1 MATAARGPHWH
12 LDRGAIESG
21 CSGWECGVVE
31 VLGEQSVVLLAIAVG
46 LAVFLSVAILREAAD
61 SIAEERECV
70 TRERDAFRAFADRVE
85 RLKPSSRTVQT
96 DVGERAGTAS
106 IRVASGGASGGNAGI
121 EAVETAYRGTV
132 MAMDHYDEEYDESL
146 VENVA
151 AELGSDVATAIAAGE
166 ELTPGL
172 RDALVS
178 EARRAARRRE
188 VLLAQLEDEID
199 RIEDARLAVEPL
211 EGRIGAVEDDL
222 EDAKDFHDG
231 ASAWNRLSGIEAEL
245 EAELHRQQERL
256 DPDEHSAEEPHVF
269 CTYLYG
275 DGTAEYPVLSTIGT
289 LLDRVEGAKRRAVAA
304 ISGESPS
311 G

>member
-1 MATAARGPHWH
+1 MATAAGGPQWH

-70 TRERDAFRAFADRVE
+70 TCERDAFRAFAERIE
-85 RLKPSSRTVQT
+85 RLQPVNRSVRTEA
-96 DVGERAGTAS
+96 GERAGAAS
-106 IRVASGGASGGNAGI
+106 VRIASGGSSGGNAGI
-121 EAVETAYRGTV
+121 EAVETAYRETV
-132 MAMDHYDEEYDESL
+132 MAMEHYDEEYDESL

-151 AELGSDVATAIAAGE
+151 AELGSDVATAIATGE

-178 EARRAARRRE
+178 EAHRAAKRRE

-199 RIEDARLAVEPL
+199 RIGDARRAIQPL
-211 EGRIGAVEDDL
+211 EGRIEAVERDL
-222 EDAKDFHDG
+222 EDAADFHDG

-245 EAELHRQQERL
+245 ESELHRQQERL
-256 DPDEHSAEEPHVF
+256 DPDAHPAEEPHVF

-275 DGTAEYPVLSTIGT
+275 DGTAEYPVLSAIGR
-289 LLDRVEGAKRRAVAA
+289 LLDRADEAKRSAVAV
-304 ISGESPS
+304 ISGDSPP